1 MSKLL
6 TTFQDRFGEWLTAL
20 GQHLQLSLFDL
31 IGCYFS
37 DHPTCSLS
45 K

>member
-20 GQHLQLSLFDL
+20 GATLAIVSFDL

-37 DHPTCSLS
+37 DHPTCGLS